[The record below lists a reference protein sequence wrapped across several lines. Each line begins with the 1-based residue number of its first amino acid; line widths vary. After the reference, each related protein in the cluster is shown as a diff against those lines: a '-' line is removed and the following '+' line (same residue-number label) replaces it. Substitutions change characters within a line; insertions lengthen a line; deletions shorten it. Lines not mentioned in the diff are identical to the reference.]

1 MANVLVTGGAG
12 FIGSHLVDGLLAA
25 GHQVRVVDALVGQVH
40 GEVER
45 PAHLAIDAELIHAD
59 VADTER
65 WAHLLDRTD
74 VLYHLA
80 AEVGVGQSMYE
91 IRRYTR
97 GNTMATADLLET
109 LIGRRGNVRKLIVA
123 SSMSIYG
130 EGPYQC
136 AENGRVY
143 PTLRPE
149 AQLKMRDWELHCPAC
164 SQPVSPL
171 PTDEA
176 KPLAPTSI
184 YAINKRDQEE
194 MCLAIGNA
202 YGIPTVALRFFN
214 VYGPRQALSNPYTGV
229 AAIFGSRLLNR
240 RPPVIFEDGLQTRDF
255 VHVSDIVQAL
265 MLAMEKPEADY
276 GVFNVGTGRRLSVR
290 DVAEHLAG
298 AMGLSI
304 EPEITGQ
311 FRAGDIR
318 HCYADITKIQSAL
331 GFIPRV
337 RFEDGVRE
345 LVEWVAKQSDVNDGV
360 DVARAQLERL
370 GLAG

>member
-1 MANVLVTGGAG
+1 MARVLVTGGAG
-12 FIGSHLVDGLLAA
+12 FIGSHLVDGLLGA
-25 GHQVRVVDALVGQVH
+25 GHDVRVVDSLVGQVH
-40 GEVER
+40 GNVER
-45 PAHLAIDAELIHAD
+45 PEHLAGEAQLIHAD
-59 VADTER
+59 VSDTAR
-65 WAHLLDRTD
+65 WEHLLADTD

-109 LIGRRGNVRKLIVA
+109 LIGRRGKVRKLIVA

-130 EGPYQC
+130 EGPYKC
-136 AENGRVY
+136 AEHGRVF
-143 PTLRPE
+143 PFLRPE
-149 AQLKMRDWELHCPAC
+149 DQLRAQDWELRCPHCQ
-164 SQPVSPL
+164 QPTTPL
-171 PTDEA
+171 PTDES

-194 MCLAIGNA
+194 MCLSVGHA
-202 YGIPTVALRFFN
+202 YRIPTVGLRFFN

-255 VHVSDIVQAL
+255 IHVSDIVQAL
-265 MLAMEKPEADY
+265 VLAMDKPEADY
-276 GVFNVGTGRRLSVR
+276 GVFNVGTGRRLSVL
-290 DVAEHLAG
+290 DVAGHLSH
-298 AMGLSI
+298 AMGLDI

-318 HCYADITKIQSAL
+318 HCYADIGNIEKKL
-331 GFIPRV
+331 GFAPRV
-337 RFEDGVRE
+337 KFEDGVRE
-345 LVEWVAKQSDVNDGV
+345 LVSWIAEQTGVRDDVDT
-360 DVARAQLERL
+360 ARQQLERL
-370 GLAG
+370 GLTS